1 MSGLA
6 SSSQRNRTGSRPL
19 MPFTL
24 KVAIFMPAAYARPPP
39 FTISDKRF
47 VTFKSALAA
56 GRRRFR
62 ARDMVAN
69 TKLSAYRAKRDFT
82 VTKEPSG
89 EATPRPGTRL
99 RFVVQK
105 HAATR

>member
-1 MSGLA
+1 
-6 SSSQRNRTGSRPL
+6 
-19 MPFTL
+19 
-24 KVAIFMPAAYARPPP
+24 
-39 FTISDKRF
+39 
-47 VTFKSALAA
+47 
-56 GRRRFR
+56 
-62 ARDMVAN
+62 MVAN

-105 HAATR
+105 HAHTDASGSADVRGALHPEGTHLAA